1 MFKYIFYNKLKKEN
15 WEWSWNGGVP
25 YYLIEVLF
33 LEPVKR
39 YLCNLKHLKKY
50 SLIAS
55 DYGKNISAYIVT
67 QNDLKEKCDIYF
79 KKNIKQYIQDYKIL
93 IKKTNDI
100 LFSYNE
106 SFRTNTIQKINYQEL
121 KFLSELLIKNSNLYL
136 ISQPETTFVLG
147 DSLSNDLN
155 KQNISQKQ
163 KNEIFELL
171 QPPETILN
179 VKDRDFKNLIK
190 KIKNKKNKKKFEKE
204 IFDFYWKYRSFFM
217 IDLNGNLEEELN
229 ILKDSIK
236 KQNKYKIKTT
246 KKRKIINYKL
256 SEKSENIIRYIQ
268 EMGALRFE
276 GKNTWV
282 NLTLLLINL
291 LQKFSKQ
298 VDIPMEVLEKYS
310 FGEIESLLKIGKR
323 VENFE
328 KRKTSIFII
337 SHTKI
342 NSYHGEDALK
352 IERIIKGNIEK
363 TDSVKG
369 NVAYSGN
376 IKGTAFIITAQD
388 NLLKKIK
395 EISKIKDPILIAEQT
410 IPSYL
415 PLIKKAKGIIT
426 NEGGILSHAAIVS
439 REYKVPALIGTKIA
453 TQIFKQGEKI
463 TIDTEKEIAFKDKTS
478 KQKRFMKK

>member
-25 YYLIEVLF
+25 YYLIEILF

-39 YLCNLKHLKKY
+39 YICNLKHLKKY

-236 KQNKYKIKTT
+236 KQNKSKIKTT

-291 LQKFSKQ
+291 LQNFSKQ

-463 TIDTEKEIAFKDKTS
+463 ILDTEKEIAFKDKIS
-478 KQKRFMKK
+478 K